1 MAGVVE
7 SILLDVQVKGTDA
20 LKGVAKHLTEIG
32 EAAATSAKGV
42 SKLNRQAGR
51 LASKLDTVGAGAKAA
66 GDGLSAVGAGARTA
80 RERLKDAGDESRK
93 TAKKTETLRDRL
105 GDVATLFRDSGDG
118 GMIFADALD
127 AASVATTPLGVGILG
142 VVAGLGAA
150 KLAFDALS
158 ASVSLYIETNAE
170 AAAASDRLDVAIGE
184 LNESVVDLVLGEGG
198 LTLITNNL
206 TRAATDAAERLDVLR
221 EASDGAR
228 GSADVLQD
236 RIGLVRL
243 ALQATSTAA
252 PGVAAAL
259 DGLASSVSFLA
270 SANGTLITSNSSL
283 ISSFGGVA
291 TAAQNAA
298 GAVAA
303 AASQAASDFA
313 VILGLQESPQ
323 LKVFKQVTA
332 SVAASPIGKRA
343 AALYKS
349 ISTPARRGGGGGGG
363 GGAARRR
370 EALQSDLA
378 RRNAAFINEQ
388 FAGLFSR
395 SETGAVSADDI
406 TGGLLGDPDFLATR
420 ETEGG
425 SVLAAERRARKA
437 AKDAERRAAA
447 AAKLRERQ
455 AEKRRQA
462 LEKEAAAVR
471 KLAGT
476 FRTELQGSL
485 AGLAVTA
492 STTFG
497 EMAAGAISAA
507 GAMRS
512 LAQEIANVGAAIGR
526 TAAQRGVEGLIA
538 GRAGATGVLAGGLG
552 LAAGAGLI
560 AAVVARRQRNA
571 DSDAGGTRSRR
582 AGSRRRA
589 NRLFGDLLA
598 GRDMRQRRGDST
610 ARLAESID
618 RLEQTLRPD
627 RADTPVT
634 LNAEIVIAGRT
645 VQQELTGALDSIVR
659 TRSSRELF
667 RAGIGR

>member
-20 LKGVAKHLTEIG
+20 LKGVAKYLTEIG

-158 ASVSLYIETNAE
+158 ASVSMYIETNAE

-343 AALYKS
+343 AAFYKS
-349 ISTPARRGGGGGGG
+349 ISKPARRGGGGG

-497 EMAAGAISAA
+497 EMTAGAISAA

-512 LAQEIANVGAAIGR
+512 LAQEILNVGAAIGR
-526 TAAQRGVEGLIA
+526 TAAQRGVEGVIA
-538 GRAGATGVLAGGLG
+538 GTAGAGGVLAGGLG
-552 LAAGAGLI
+552 IAAGAGLLGAI
-560 AAVVARRQRNA
+560 LARRQ
-571 DSDAGGTRSRR
+571 
-582 AGSRRRA
+582 
-589 NRLFGDLLA
+589 
-598 GRDMRQRRGDST
+598 QRRGGRRTGDST